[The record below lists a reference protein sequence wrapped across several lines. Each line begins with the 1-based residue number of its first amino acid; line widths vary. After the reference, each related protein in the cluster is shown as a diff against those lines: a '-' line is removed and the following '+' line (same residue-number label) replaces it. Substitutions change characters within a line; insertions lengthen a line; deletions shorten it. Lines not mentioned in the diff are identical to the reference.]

1 MPAPVVRT
9 GGAMLSLSLLG
20 GLSVR
25 AADAEL
31 AFPTAK
37 SRLLLAYLAAAPG
50 RLHPRSRLCG
60 LFWEDRGEE
69 QARGS
74 LRNALSHIR
83 AAAGEAIVIGNREA
97 IGVQAGRIETDLARL
112 ERLAGGAE
120 PPATDVA
127 PLAGD
132 FLDGL
137 DADGSALQDWIAFE
151 RSRCRTLAQKVLTAA
166 AGHAAGRGEQEAAL
180 ALARRLLDLNP
191 YREASHRLLM
201 RLHADAGDRPLAL
214 AQFRACRDLLH
225 AELGVAPS
233 PQTEALA
240 DELAGRRPA
249 ARPAASR
256 ADFQLSIAVLPF
268 AHSATDEDQRFL
280 AEGLADDITTEL
292 TRHRDFLVIARQSSF
307 QFAGSSAAAAAA
319 DLGVRFVL
327 TGSVSRRAD
336 RVSLSVQLLDAA
348 TRRSFWA
355 ERHERPLG
363 ELFAMQDEIVSHILA
378 SVDAEMRLSERERAA
393 RRPPS
398 DLDAWELFHRGL
410 WHAFRFQPEEMDRAA
425 EIFARATDL
434 APEFALPRAGL
445 AYLGLL
451 RVTWRMAADPAA
463 EMADA
468 IVRAREAVERDPT
481 SPFAQVV
488 LGRLLT
494 YAGDLPRAFD
504 HLRLARDL
512 NPSYAATY
520 YGLATAHLWAN
531 EPKAALDNGEQ
542 AMRFSPR
549 DPLASMFLTVQS
561 FARLLLGDAAAAAS
575 LARQAM
581 ALQPREIW
589 SRLAL
594 ASALVE
600 ADDLQ
605 AARTL
610 VEDTRRTLPG
620 ASFEGIRPIS
630 ANVAPVVRD
639 RVLGALARAGLT

>member
-9 GGAMLSLSLLG
+9 EGAPLSLSLLG

-25 AADAEL
+25 VGDTEL
-31 AFPTAK
+31 VFPTAK

-60 LFWEDRGEE
+60 LLWEDRDEGR
-69 QARGS
+69 ARGS
-74 LRNALSHIR
+74 LRNALSHVR
-83 AAAGEAIVIGNREA
+83 AVVGETIVIGNREA
-97 IGVQAGRIETDLARL
+97 VGVQAGMIETDLARL
-112 ERLAGGAE
+112 EQLAAGAE
-120 PPATDVA
+120 PPKVDVA
-127 PLAGD
+127 RLAGE
-132 FLDGL
+132 FLDNL
-137 DADGSALQDWIAFE
+137 DADGSALQEWIAFE
-151 RSRCRTLAQKVLTAA
+151 RSRCRTLAQKVLTMAAERAA
-166 AGHAAGRGEQEAAL
+166 ARGEHEVAL
-180 ALARRLLDLNP
+180 ALARQLLDLDP

-201 RLHADAGDRPLAL
+201 RLHADDRPMAL

-233 PQTEALA
+233 PQTQALA
-240 DELAGRRPA
+240 EELAGRRPA
-249 ARPAASR
+249 AHPVESR

-268 AHSATDEDQRFL
+268 AHATTDEDQHFL

-307 QFAGSSAAAAAA
+307 QFAANGAGDAAAA
-319 DLGVRFVL
+319 LGVRFLL
-327 TGSVSRRAD
+327 TGSVGRHGD

-355 ERHERPLG
+355 ERHERALG
-363 ELFAMQDEIVSHILA
+363 EIFAMQDEIIAHVLA
-378 SVDAEMRLSERERAA
+378 SVDAQMRFSERERAA

-398 DLDAWELFHRGL
+398 DLNAWELFHRGL
-410 WHAFRFQPEEMDRAA
+410 WHAFRFLPEEMDRAA
-425 EIFARATDL
+425 GFFARAADL

-451 RVTWRMAADPAA
+451 RVTWRTAVDPPA
-463 EMADA
+463 EMAAA
-468 IVRAREAVERDPT
+468 IVRAREAVDRDPT
-481 SPFAQVV
+481 CPFAQVV

-494 YAGDLPRAFD
+494 YAGDLPHAFD
-504 HLRLARDL
+504 HLRLARDF

-531 EPKAALDNGEQ
+531 EPQAALDNGEQ

-561 FARLLLGDAAAAAS
+561 FARLLLGDPAAAAV

-581 ALQPREIW
+581 TLQPREIW
-589 SRLAL
+589 CRLAL
-594 ASALVE
+594 ACALVE
-600 ADDLQ
+600 SDHLEP
-605 AARTL
+605 ARAL
-610 VEDTRRTLPG
+610 IDDTRRTLPG
-620 ASFEGIRPIS
+620 ASFEGIHPIS
-630 ANVAPVVRD
+630 ANVAPVVRH